1 MSGINFVFFVIGV
14 LAIVSGFVLMMY
26 TKKPYM
32 LLISL
37 LGIVSFVF
45 ASSFAFVPSGYVG
58 VRTAYGQISDKPTK
72 NGFNWKVPFVEKIN
86 TVNCKQQEIIY
97 SGQIWSE
104 TNERTELYCENIAI
118 DYQID
123 PEYASWIWINV
134 EEWDTN
140 LIKATSI
147 ESGIKAA
154 TKKFNDTDVT
164 DRSKIE
170 NVAKE
175 CIQES
180 LNIKYKNQILNVV
193 SVTIGNINFSDAY
206 NEAIEKKA
214 QAKLAAETAEYTNKQ
229 TTIQV
234 EAEAEQ
240 SRIKA
245 EAEAEANRIK
255 VESKAEQIRIKAEG
269 EAEAIRVKAQAQAEA
284 NKLIAES
291 LTPEL
296 IENEKIAKWDGKL
309 PMVSGSDT
317 VITDIGNIM
326 NEEEGETNNED

>member
-14 LAIVSGFVLMMY
+14 LAIVSGFVLMIY

-37 LGIVSFVF
+37 LGIISFVF

-140 LIKATSI
+140 LVKATSI

-170 NVAKE
+170 NAAKE

-326 NEEEGETNNED
+326 NEEGETNNED

>member
-1 MSGINFVFFVIGV
+1 MNIVFLLAGLIFIIGGIA
-14 LAIVSGFVLMMY
+14 LAIY
-26 TKKPYM
+26 TKKVLP
-32 LLISL
+32 I
-37 LGIVSFVF
+37 IVSFVGIISFVF
-45 ASSFAFVPSGYVG
+45 AFSFTFVPSGYVG

-86 TVNCKQQEIIY
+86 NVNCKQQEVVY
-97 SGQIWSE
+97 SGQVWSE

-123 PEYASWIWINV
+123 PEYAAWIWTNI

-140 LIKATSI
+140 LIKSTTI

-170 NVAKE
+170 NAAKE

-180 LNIKYKNQILNVV
+180 LNIKYKNQILNIT

-229 TTIQV
+229 ATIQV

-240 SRIKA
+240 TRIKA
-245 EAEAEANRIK
+245 EADAEANRIK
-255 VESKAEQIRIKAEG
+255 IESKAEQIRIKAEG

-296 IENEKIAKWDGKL
+296 NEYEKISKWDGKL
-309 PMVSGSDT
+309 SVVSGSGA
-317 VITDIGNIM
+317 VITDIGNII
-326 NEEEGETNNED
+326 EDEGETNNED